1 MRFIWALHKALRRVS
16 GGRIGTSEVRGDRIG
31 TLFLHTVGR
40 RSGQPRVNGL
50 FYLNDGSNLVV
61 VGSNAGSDQDPAWW
75 LNLRERPDAH
85 VEIRGRR
92 RPVHARTATAAE
104 AATLWPRL
112 DAANPDFATYRANV
126 RRSIP
131 VVILEPGAETPDS

>member
-1 MRFIWALHKALRRVS
+1 MRLLWALHRGLRRVS
-16 GGRIGTSEVRGDRIG
+16 GGRIGTREARDDRIG

-40 RSGQPRVNGL
+40 RSGRPRVNGL

-75 LNLRERPDAH
+75 LNLRDGPDAH
-85 VEIRGRR
+85 VEIGGRR
-92 RPVHARTATAAE
+92 RPVRARTATADE

-112 DAANPDFATYRANV
+112 DGANPDFVTYRASV